1 MVQSNC
7 VFWQL
12 QNQKYSPKRKGDK
25 GMKKKMTSVVLA
37 MVMAVCMC
45 GTIRVEA
52 ASPSE
57 VLAPLET
64 SSEPSDILV
73 QYIHTEKLD
82 LRESGEVVI
91 AYYVVTEEGVTMESI
106 ADRLRITEEYLLS
119 ENDGRML
126 ELEGE
131 LPMYAYIALPEVY
144 WGDVENVYY
153 FVQRGDSLTKI
164 SEYFHTSIADIQ
176 KLNPQITD
184 PNLIYTE
191 DVIRVK

>member
-1 MVQSNC
+1 
-7 VFWQL
+7 
-12 QNQKYSPKRKGDK
+12 
-25 GMKKKMTSVVLA
+25 MKKKMTSVVLA
-37 MVMAVCMC
+37 MAMAACVCS
-45 GTIRVEA
+45 TIRVEA

-57 VLAPLET
+57 VIAPLET

-82 LRESGEVVI
+82 LCESGEVVI

-106 ADRLRITEEYLLS
+106 ANRLQITEEYLLS

-153 FVQRGDSLTKI
+153 FVQRGDNLTKI
-164 SEYFHTSIADIQ
+164 SKYFHTSIADIQ

>member
-1 MVQSNC
+1 
-7 VFWQL
+7 
-12 QNQKYSPKRKGDK
+12 
-25 GMKKKMTSVVLA
+25 MKKKMTSVVLA